1 MARFA
6 ACLAPTPERSAGH
19 LAAMGAAVRHEVGG
33 GGAAGGG
40 AVRTPHLA
48 LVTDEPGYAAGP
60 FAAYGRTAVGEV
72 TLHNRPDLLE
82 ALTVAGDPAPPGC
95 PDGELLLRCWVRIGA
110 AGIRA
115 AEGMFALAVHEPA
128 EGGGGGP
135 GELVLIR
142 DHMGARTLFYARAD
156 DTWAAATSLRA
167 LRRWPALV
175 AAGGTG
181 LDLAAVRSFLTF
193 AYLPGEETL
202 LRGVREVLP
211 GRCLRLAADGTVTE
225 THYWEP
231 EERLEAQLEGRL
243 EERLEERLPG
253 GGDADA
259 SPAPYVLRLRE
270 LLEEATAMRLP
281 PGEDVGVL
289 LSGGVDSS
297 LVTALA
303 AKLHDH
309 PVHTYSISFGG
320 ELPNELGYSGLVATH
335 CRTRHRILTVS
346 GAAVAARL
354 AEAAALLDSPVGDPL
369 TVPNLMLAEAVA
381 GDGLRVVLN
390 GEGGDPVFG
399 GPKNLPMLVQEM
411 HRRRDDLPGG
421 IPYGA
426 SEHEDIRAT
435 AYLRSYR
442 KCFTDLPDLLTPEA
456 LHALAPLPAPQRH
469 VTPYLRPEARD
480 GRMDHLL
487 NQLLHCNLRTKGA
500 HHILTKVERLTA
512 SQSVQGRSPLFDRRV
527 VDHAF
532 ATPPRWKLNGAT
544 EKWVL
549 KEAVRDLLP
558 DTVVDRPKSGMRVPV
573 QQWLGGPLRE
583 LADDLL
589 LGREARA
596 RGLFRPDTVR
606 AWLRGEGA
614 LLPRQGGKLWLVL
627 TLELWLRA
635 YDIS

>member
-1 MARFA
+1 MARFC
-6 ACLAPTPERSAGH
+6 ACLAATPERAAGH
-19 LAAMGAAVRHEVGG
+19 LAAMGAAVGAG
-33 GGAAGGG
+33 APGAA
-40 AVRTPHLA
+40 LIQ
-48 LVTDEPGYAAGP
+48 DEPGHATGP
-60 FAAYGRTAVGEV
+60 FTAYGRTAVGEV
-72 TLHNRPDLLE
+72 TLHNRPGLFAALE
-82 ALTVAGDPAPPGC
+82 RAGAPAPPGC
-95 PDGELLLRCWVRIGA
+95 PDGELLLRCWVRLGA

-115 AEGMFALAVHEPA
+115 AEGMFALAVHDA
-128 EGGGGGP
+128 

-142 DHMGARTLFYARAD
+142 DQMGARTLFYARAD
-156 DTWAAATSLRA
+156 DCWAVSTSLRA
-167 LRRWPALV
+167 LRRWPAL
-175 AAGGTG
+175 GTG
-181 LDLAAVRSFLTF
+181 LELAAVRSFLTF

-211 GRCLRLAADGTVTE
+211 GRCLRLAADGAVTE
-225 THYWEP
+225 EHYWEP
-231 EERLEAQLEGRL
+231 QELIEDDGA
-243 EERLEERLPG
+243 
-253 GGDADA
+253 
-259 SPAPYVLRLRE
+259 PAESYALRLRE
-270 LLEEATAMRLP
+270 LLEDATVCRLP
-281 PGEDVGVL
+281 EAEAVGVL

-303 AKLHDH
+303 AKLHAH
-309 PVHTYSISFGG
+309 PVHTYSISFGD
-320 ELPNELGYSGLVATH
+320 ELPNELGYSGLVAQH
-335 CRTRHRILTVS
+335 CHTRHRVLTVS
-346 GAAVAARL
+346 GDAVAARL

-399 GPKNLPMLVQEM
+399 GPKNLPMLVYEM
-411 HRRRDDLPGG
+411 HRGEMAGG
-421 IPYGA
+421 DA
-426 SEHEDIRAT
+426 EDAREM

-442 KCFTDLPDLLTPEA
+442 KCFTDLPELLTADA
-456 LHALAPLPAPQRH
+456 LDALATAPGPERF
-469 VTPYLRPEARD
+469 VAPYLRPAARD

-512 SQSVQGRSPLFDRRV
+512 SQGIQGRAPLFDRRV

-532 ATPPRWKLNGAT
+532 ATPPRWKLNGAV

-583 LADDLL
+583 LAGDLL

-606 AWLRGEGA
+606 SWMRGEGT

-635 YDIS
+635 YDVS

>member
-1 MARFA
+1 MARFC
-6 ACLAPTPERSAGH
+6 ACLAATPDRAADQ
-19 LAAMGAAVRHEVGG
+19 LAAMGATVRADAPGIG
-33 GGAAGGG
+33 
-40 AVRTPHLA
+40 
-48 LVTDEPGYAAGP
+48 LVEAEPGPARGP
-60 FAAYGRTAVGEV
+60 FTAYGRTAVGEV
-72 TLHNRPDLLE
+72 TLHNRPELLA
-82 ALTVAGDPAPPGC
+82 ALAQSGAPAPPGC
-95 PDGELLLRCWVRIGA
+95 PDGELLLRCWARLGA

-115 AEGMFALAVHEPA
+115 AEGMFALAVHD
-128 EGGGGGP
+128 G

-142 DHMGARTLFYARAD
+142 DHVGARTLFYARAD
-156 DTWAAATSLRA
+156 GCWAASTSLRS
-167 LRRWPALV
+167 LRRWPAL
-175 AAGGTG
+175 GTG
-181 LDLAAVRSFLTF
+181 LELAAVRSFLTF

-211 GRCLRLAADGTVTE
+211 GRCLRLSADGAVAE
-225 THYWEP
+225 EPYWEP
-231 EERLEAQLEGRL
+231 EERIG
-243 EERLEERLPG
+243 ERDAMKGGER
-253 GGDADA
+253 AA
-259 SPAPYVLRLRE
+259 SSEPYALRLRE

-281 PGEDVGVL
+281 DAEAVGVL

-303 AKLHDH
+303 AKLHAH
-309 PVHTYSISFGG
+309 PVHTYSISFGD
-320 ELPNELGYSGLVATH
+320 ELPNELGYSGLVAAH
-335 CRTRHRILTVS
+335 CHTRHRVLNVS
-346 GAAVAARL
+346 GDAVAARL
-354 AEAAALLDSPVGDPL
+354 AEAAGLLDSPVGDPL

-381 GDGLRVVLN
+381 GDGLNVVLN

-411 HRRRDDLPGG
+411 HRDDVPDVPDGSRGYDGNRGRGG
-421 IPYGA
+421 YA
-426 SEHEDIRAT
+426 DDARET

-442 KCFTDLPDLLTPEA
+442 KCFTDLPDLLTADA
-456 LHALAPLPAPQRH
+456 LDALAAAPPPQRF

-480 GRMDHLL
+480 GRMNHLL

-512 SQSVQGRSPLFDRRV
+512 SQGIEGRAPLFDRRV

-532 ATPPRWKLNGAT
+532 ATPPRWKLNGAV

-558 DTVVDRPKSGMRVPV
+558 GTVVDRPKSGMRVPV

-583 LADDLL
+583 LAGDLL

-596 RGLFRPDTVR
+596 RGLFREDTVR
-606 AWLRGEGA
+606 AWMRREGT

-635 YDIS
+635 YDVN

>member
-1 MARFA
+1 MARFC
-6 ACLAPTPERSAGH
+6 ACLAATPERARSH
-19 LAAMGAAVRHEVGG
+19 LAAMGAAVRDGSG
-33 GGAAGGG
+33 ATGPGAALIHG
-40 AVRTPHLA
+40 
-48 LVTDEPGYAAGP
+48 EPGHATGP
-60 FAAYGRTAVGEV
+60 FSACGRTAVGEV
-72 TLHNRPDLLE
+72 TLHNRPELFA
-82 ALTVAGDPAPPGC
+82 ALARSGAPSPPDC
-95 PDGELLLRCWVRIGA
+95 PDGELLLRCWARFGA
-110 AGIRA
+110 AGIGL
-115 AEGMFALAVHEPA
+115 AEGMFALAVHDD
-128 EGGGGGP
+128 GD
-135 GELVLIR
+135 LVLIR
-142 DHMGARTLFYARAD
+142 DHVGARTLFYARAD
-156 DTWAAATSLRA
+156 GTWAASSSLRA
-167 LRRWPALV
+167 LRRWPAL
-175 AAGGTG
+175 GTG
-181 LDLAAVRSFLTF
+181 LELAAVRSFLTF

-211 GRCLRLAADGTVTE
+211 GRCLRLAGDGTVTE
-225 THYWEP
+225 EHYWEP
-231 EERLEAQLEGRL
+231 EERIGHGSGEGY
-243 EERLEERLPG
+243 E
-253 GGDADA
+253 GGDA
-259 SPAPYVLRLRE
+259 PAEEYALRLRG
-270 LLEEATAMRLP
+270 LLEEATARRLP
-281 PGEDVGVL
+281 DAEAVAVL

-303 AKLHDH
+303 AKLHAH
-309 PVHTYSISFGG
+309 PVHTYSISFGD

-335 CRTRHRILTVS
+335 CRTRHRVLSVS

-381 GDGLRVVLN
+381 ADGPRVVLN

-399 GPKNLPMLVQEM
+399 GPKNLPMLVYEM
-411 HRRRDDLPGG
+411 QRGDGAGG
-421 IPYGA
+421 STEDAVGA
-426 SEHEDIRAT
+426 ADTREN

-442 KCFTDLPDLLTPEA
+442 KCFTDLPDLLTADA
-456 LHALAPLPAPQRH
+456 LDALAGLPHPERFI
-469 VTPYLRPEARD
+469 TPYLRPEPRD

-512 SQSVQGRSPLFDRRV
+512 SQGVQGRSPLFDRRV

-532 ATPPRWKLNGAT
+532 ATPPRWKLNGDV

-558 DTVVDRPKSGMRVPV
+558 ATVVDRPKSGMRVPV

-583 LADDLL
+583 LAGDLL

-596 RGLFRPDTVR
+596 RGLFRQDTVR
-606 AWLRGEGA
+606 AWMKGRGA

-635 YDIS
+635 YDVT